1 MSIDHLQY
9 FVLVFLLAVGL
20 LGAGQAA
27 ARFDHNEIRRLYR
40 SGTILSLDAIIAKHR
55 HRYPGRAIWWR
66 GRFGYRLER

>member
-27 ARFDHNEIRRLYR
+27 ARFDHNEIRR
-40 SGTILSLDAIIAKHR
+40 
-55 HRYPGRAIWWR
+55 
-66 GRFGYRLER
+66 